1 MNHGVI
7 DIGTNTLLLLIISPE
22 GGTLEDLCRFG
33 RLGEKLDAT
42 GKLDPAA
49 IERSL
54 EICREYRHE
63 LDRHGVEFPTV
74 IATQA
79 LREATN
85 AEAFITPAQEIL
97 RATVEVIAGTR
108 EAELAAGAVAQTFP
122 ELTGRPYVV
131 VDVGGG
137 STEIIVT
144 DGKRVMSAVSL
155 PIGAVRLSER
165 HLEHD
170 PPLVDEIDALVDD
183 IDKQLAPL
191 QLPTGVCVVGTAGTA
206 TTIAALDLGLV
217 KYDAARVTG
226 LRLDP
231 KVVERQLEKLLKM
244 TVAQR
249 RAMRG
254 MEPERADVIAGGVA
268 IYARLL
274 QQVGATKFITCD
286 RGIRWGLA
294 YELSTGGGGHASY
307 EP

>member
-1 MNHGVI
+1 MNHGII

-33 RLGEKLDAT
+33 RLGEGLDAT
-42 GKLDPAA
+42 GKLKPEA
-49 IERSL
+49 IARSL
-54 EICREYRHE
+54 EYCREYRE
-63 LDRHGVEFPTV
+63 KLDLHGVGAPTV

-85 AEAFITPAQEIL
+85 ATDFITPAEAIL
-97 RATVEVIAGTR
+97 GGAVEVIAGSR

-144 DGKRVMSAVSL
+144 DGRRVQSATSL
-155 PIGAVRLSER
+155 PLGAVRLSER
-165 HLEHD
+165 HLKHD
-170 PPLVDEIDALVDD
+170 PPLADEIVALYDD
-183 IDKQLAPL
+183 IDRQLARLP
-191 QLPTGVCVVGTAGTA
+191 LPTGVCVVGTAGTA
-206 TTIAALDLGLV
+206 TTIAAIDLGLAR
-217 KYDAARVTG
+217 YDAERVTG

-231 KVVERQLEKLLKM
+231 KVVERQLETLLKM

-249 RAMRG
+249 RVMRG

-268 IYARLL
+268 IYARIL
-274 QQVGATKFITCD
+274 QQVGATKLITCD

-294 YELSTGGGGHASY
+294 YEMSTGGGGRASY

>member
-33 RLGEKLDAT
+33 RLGEGLDAT
-42 GKLDPAA
+42 GKLKPEAVA
-49 IERSL
+49 RSL
-54 EICREYRHE
+54 EICREYRDV
-63 LDRHGVEFPTV
+63 LDLHGVGAPTV

-85 AEAFITPAQEIL
+85 AAEFIAPAEEIL
-97 RATVEVIAGTR
+97 GAPVEVIAGLR

-122 ELTGRPYVV
+122 ELSGRPYVV
-131 VDVGGG
+131 CDVGGG
-137 STEIIVT
+137 STEVIVT
-144 DGKRVMSAVSL
+144 DGKRVTSATSV

-165 HLEHD
+165 HLKHD
-170 PPLVDEIDALVDD
+170 PPLADEIQLMIDD
-183 IDKQLAPL
+183 IDRQLAALP
-191 QLPTGVCVVGTAGTA
+191 LPTGVFVVGTAGTA
-206 TTIAALDLGLV
+206 TTIAAIDLGLAR
-217 KYDAARVTG
+217 YDAEKVTG

-231 KVVERQLEKLLKM
+231 KVVERQLDKLLKL

-254 MEPERADVIAGGVA
+254 LEPERADVICGGVA

-294 YELSTGGGGHASY
+294 HEHMSTGRL
-307 EP
+307 P

>member
-42 GKLDPAA
+42 GKLEAAA

-54 EICREYRHE
+54 EICHEYRRE
-63 LDRHGVEFPTV
+63 LDRHGVDVPTV

-85 AEAFITPAQEIL
+85 ADAFITPAQEIL
-97 RATVEVIAGTR
+97 RATVEVIKGSR
-108 EAELAAGAVAQTFP
+108 EAELAAGAVAQTLP

-144 DGKRVMSAVSL
+144 DGKRVSFATSL
-155 PIGAVRLSER
+155 PLGAVRLSER
-165 HLEHD
+165 HLKHD
-170 PPLVDEIDALVDD
+170 PPLADEIDALVDD
-183 IDKQLAPL
+183 IDRQLAPL
-191 QLPTGVCVVGTAGTA
+191 PLPTGVCVVGTAGTA
-206 TTIAALDLGLV
+206 TTIAAVDLGLAT
-217 KYDAARVTG
+217 YDAARVTG
-226 LRLDP
+226 LRLDR
-231 KVVERQLEKLLKM
+231 KVVERQLEMMLKM

-249 RAMRG
+249 RALRG

-294 YELSTGGGGHASY
+294 YELSTGR
-307 EP
+307 

>member
-33 RLGEKLDAT
+33 RLGEGLDAT
-42 GKLDPAA
+42 GKLKPEA
-49 IERSL
+49 IERCL
-54 EICREYRHE
+54 TYCREYRDV
-63 LDRHGVEFPTV
+63 LDLHGVGAPTV

-85 AEAFITPAQEIL
+85 AQAFIEPAEKIL
-97 RATVEVIAGTR
+97 GTTIEVIAGLR

-137 STEIIVT
+137 STEVIVT
-144 DGKRVMSAVSL
+144 DGTRVTSATSV

-165 HLEHD
+165 HLKSD
-170 PPLVDEIDALVDD
+170 PPLAEEVDAMIDD
-183 IDKQLAPL
+183 IDRQLAQL
-191 QLPTGVCVVGTAGTA
+191 SLPTGVFVVGTAGTA
-206 TTIAALDLGLV
+206 TTIAAINLGLV
-217 KYDAARVTG
+217 TYDAAKVTG
-226 LRLDP
+226 LRIDP
-231 KVVERQLEKLLKM
+231 KIVQRQLEKLVKM

-294 YELSTGGGGHASY
+294 HEYLSTGGRG
-307 EP
+307 